1 MKIKDLPEMEKP
13 YEKFEN
19 YGAERLSDAELL
31 AIIIKSGTKDK
42 TSVEL
47 AQEILL
53 LDSEKRGLNFLKE
66 VSIDD
71 LRKIKG
77 LGRVKAIQLKATI
90 ELAKRISKPYKIL
103 RKTVTSPDDVAEVLM
118 SDMKDSSQEM
128 MKVIVLNVKNEIVR
142 VSTISLGT
150 ANSTLIEA
158 RDVFKEAIRYNSTR
172 IIVAHNHPSGDPTP
186 SKSDIVFSA
195 RLRDAGKIIGIEVL
209 DHVIIGNDKFCS
221 LKRMNKF

>member
-128 MKVIVLNVKNEIVR
+128 MNVIVLNVKNEIVR

-195 RLRDAGKIIGIEVL
+195 RLRDAGKLIGIEVL

>member
-103 RKTVTSPDDVAEVLM
+103 RKTITSPDDVAEVLM

-195 RLRDAGKIIGIEVL
+195 RLRDEGKLIGIEVL